1 LDHLRAL
8 LDNWL
13 EKNQLKRIEG
23 ADADLAQKK
32 LCMRSEQRFVATDD
46 ADYPIDVDTFSTD
59 VLVTANRNDSVT
71 ATSLQVSWTRSRN
84 LRGAL

>member
-1 LDHLRAL
+1 MDHLRAL

-59 VLVTANRNDSVT
+59 VLVTANRTDSVT

>member
-1 LDHLRAL
+1 MDHLRAL

-13 EKNQLKRIEG
+13 AKNQLNRIEG

-59 VLVTANRNDSVT
+59 VLVTANRTDNVT

>member
-46 ADYPIDVDTFSTD
+46 AD
-59 VLVTANRNDSVT
+59 
-71 ATSLQVSWTRSRN
+71 
-84 LRGAL
+84 

>member
-1 LDHLRAL
+1 LGSFARL

-13 EKNQLKRIEG
+13 AKNQLSRLEG

-32 LCMRSEQRFVATDD
+32 LCMRREQRFVATDD

-59 VLVTANRNDSVT
+59 VLVTANRTGSVT
-71 ATSLQVSWTRSRN
+71 ATSL
-84 LRGAL
+84 